1 MATHTDYFNLEKPE
15 SYENYNIAVFN
26 DNADTIDLQMH
37 NNQVSAA
44 KVMVGATS
52 LADGESGR
60 VPTPHAGDEDKYLKG
75 DGTWATGNSNVEANP
90 SGTPTETL
98 ETIGIDN
105 VIYQLPEGGDTEIT
119 GDAEGSVISID
130 DGKLNEPLK
139 ACTVDIN
146 PVQSGS
152 GTPSPSNIRPIS
164 GWTEA
169 NITVAGKNLFN
180 KNGSFVNA
188 YCDYSKKLI
197 ANNNRRSVIL
207 PVKSGESYKIITGG
221 TSQGM
226 SRYAFTK
233 TYPEINVDFPN
244 SVREYVDG
252 QVITVPADYNYIV
265 ITLYAYDSAVDTF
278 ETVVNAFAVNYP
290 STDTSYHAYN
300 GTTYNIDLD
309 GTRYGGTLDVTSGVL
324 TVNKVMVDLGTLTWG
339 KYQDDKFY
347 ATISNLKI
355 PITTTDRNKG
365 MICSQYKPSETLT
378 VSEIQDQ
385 SFLKFN
391 RSENF
396 WIRDSNYNDATAF
409 GTAMSGVLLVYE
421 LATPFTI
428 QLTPAQITT
437 LYGNN
442 VIWADSGN
450 MAITYVRD
458 TSIAIND
465 ALNQSITPTYSSGTK
480 IADYNV
486 GGQTGAIY
494 VQGAGGQMDTLWTG
508 DVKPTSD
515 SMPTV
520 QLAYPLS
527 GYDYIVVEGYGT
539 YSYYTTDA
547 IYKPVIGRTYVGKLN
562 GEISY
567 CAVLTIINDSNVQL
581 RYWGSAGS
589 NTNIVGIYGVKI

>member
-37 NNQVSAA
+37 NNQTSAA

-75 DGTWATGNSNVEANP
+75 DGTWAAGNSNVEANP

-98 ETIGIDN
+98 ESIGIDN

-169 NITVAGKNLFN
+169 NVTVAGKNLYDETQTLI
-180 KNGSFVNA
+180 KGRYTSDGS
-188 YCDYSKKLI
+188 I
-197 ANNNRRSVIL
+197 A
-207 PVKSGESYKIITGG
+207 G
-221 TSQGM
+221 TSSELNRHTGLIKIQGG
-226 SRYAFTK
+226 K
-233 TYPEINVDFPN
+233 TYTYYNAIPYTVQIYGVWFDADKQYISTFALPKSPTTTSTAIAPN
-244 SVREYVDG
+244 NACYAALSIYNETDQKVQFEVG
-252 QVITVPADYNYIV
+252 VTATDY
-265 ITLYAYDSAVDTF
+265 
-278 ETVVNAFAVNYP
+278 E
-290 STDTSYHAYN
+290 AYN
-300 GTTYNIDLD
+300 GTTYNIEFED
-309 GTRYGGTLDVTSGVL
+309 GGSPLTVYGGTLDAKNGVL
-324 TVNKVMVDLGTLTWG
+324 TV
-339 KYQDDKFY
+339 
-347 ATISNLKI
+347 
-355 PITTTDRNKG
+355 TDGYIASYNG
-365 MICSQYKPSETLT
+365 ETLPST
-378 VSEIQDQ
+378 
-385 SFLKFN
+385 
-391 RSENF
+391 
-396 WIRDSNYNDATAF
+396 WISDRDVYAE
-409 GTAMSGVLLVYE
+409 GTTPTTGAEVVYK
-421 LATPFTI
+421 LATPTEVS
-428 QLTPAQITT
+428 LTPTEITT
-437 LYGNN
+437 LHGNN
-442 VIWADSGN
+442 VIWADSGD

-494 VQGAGGQMDTLWTG
+494 VQGAGGHMDTLWTG

-539 YSYYTTDA
+539 YTYYTTDA
-547 IYKPVIGRTYVGKLN
+547 IYKPVIGRTYVGNLN
-562 GEISY
+562 GEINY
-567 CAVLTIINDSNVQL
+567 CAVVTIINDSNVQL

>member
-26 DNADTIDLQMH
+26 NNADTIDLQMH
-37 NNQVSAA
+37 NNQTSAA

-75 DGTWATGNSNVEANP
+75 DGTWAAGNSNVEANP

-119 GDAEGSVISID
+119 GDVEGSVISID

-139 ACTVDIN
+139 ACTVEIN

-164 GWTEA
+164 GWSGANIANISDVNAVEYFKGLTLGTYAFIEMSSLSWSEQADGIFRTSVPRTYGTGNFNLLSSRYTTYTGAHSTVSNIQNLVNINGNGLYVNSGSATFFCADSAYTDETVFKNSLQGVYLLYQLANPTTPTITPTQFNTLLTAFGLNGYMIPVSWQTEA
-169 NITVAGKNLFN
+169 
-180 KNGSFVNA
+180 
-188 YCDYSKKLI
+188 
-197 ANNNRRSVIL
+197 
-207 PVKSGESYKIITGG
+207 G
-221 TSQGM
+221 T
-226 SRYAFTK
+226 
-233 TYPEINVDFPN
+233 I
-244 SVREYVDG
+244 
-252 QVITVPADYNYIV
+252 
-265 ITLYAYDSAVDTF
+265 
-278 ETVVNAFAVNYP
+278 
-290 STDTSYHAYN
+290 
-300 GTTYNIDLD
+300 
-309 GTRYGGTLDVTSGVL
+309 YGGELDVTSGVL
-324 TVNKVMVDLGTLTWG
+324 TV
-339 KYQDDKFY
+339 
-347 ATISNLKI
+347 
-355 PITTTDRNKG
+355 TDG
-365 MICSQYKPSETLT
+365 YIASYDGETLPST
-378 VSEIQDQ
+378 
-385 SFLKFN
+385 
-391 RSENF
+391 
-396 WIRDSNYNDATAF
+396 WISDRDVYAE
-409 GTAMSGVLLVYE
+409 GTTPTTGAEVVYK
-421 LATPFTI
+421 LATPTEVS
-428 QLTPAQITT
+428 LTPTEITT

-442 VIWADSGN
+442 NIWADSGD

-486 GGQTGAIY
+486 GGHTGSIY

-539 YSYYTTDA
+539 YTYYTTDA